1 MFKVRNLRPE
11 LSASLMKSTDHT
23 WLAATASG
31 SGWRTLPR
39 FPTFAPQR
47 QLLLDIQPVDAFVIH
62 LPPFPLQQNLQTPL
76 AEPTPDFGQLT

>member
-39 FPTFAPQR
+39 FRPRLRRSDSFSSTYSR
-47 QLLLDIQPVDAFVIH
+47 
-62 LPPFPLQQNLQTPL
+62 
-76 AEPTPDFGQLT
+76 